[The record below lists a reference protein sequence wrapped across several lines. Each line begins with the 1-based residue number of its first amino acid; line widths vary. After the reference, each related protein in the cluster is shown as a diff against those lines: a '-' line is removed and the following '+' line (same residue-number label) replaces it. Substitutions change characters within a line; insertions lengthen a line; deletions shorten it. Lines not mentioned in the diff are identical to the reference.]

1 MYANL
6 YTNGLGYSVDW
17 DAGRACIEN
26 LHSALKTSQLLYR
39 CLSLPLL
46 LSSGDQI
53 IEVNGTYLR
62 GMDQEDVI
70 KIFKDLP
77 STTQMKI
84 RRSRT
89 VSEQAPPTKVPERK
103 KETSPKNRPHEPAPL
118 PKPPENRR
126 RSSLR
131 NKGQSVK
138 PELQEEQPVKPN
150 VQNNIINC
158 QIEGK
163 PVKQEMQNGKR
174 GKQEISDR
182 KTAQQEMNNDEGLY
196 TAKVDG
202 VSSSKHPN
210 VKPEE
215 VSLMKESVSHELK
228 RNEIR
233 TIQETKIISDVPS
246 STRNTSNTNP
256 DVTHAKS
263 VKLTNELGDNLIIPS
278 GFRKITVSI
287 KKGGNSTLGISLVPS
302 YGKLKGYFQVC
313 WLSIRVIFFVLIIL
327 KKL

>member
-1 MYANL
+1 
-6 YTNGLGYSVDW
+6 
-17 DAGRACIEN
+17 
-26 LHSALKTSQLLYR
+26 
-39 CLSLPLL
+39 
-46 LSSGDQI
+46 
-53 IEVNGTYLR
+53 
-62 GMDQEDVI
+62 MDQEDVI

-89 VSEQAPPTKVPERK
+89 VPVQAPSTKVPERK
-103 KETSPKNRPHEPAPL
+103 KETSPKNPPHEPAPL

-138 PELQEEQPVKPN
+138 PELQEEKPVKPDI
-150 VQNNIINC
+150 QNNIINS
-158 QIEGK
+158 QMEGK
-163 PVKQEMQNGKR
+163 PVKQEMQNVKLD
-174 GKQEISDR
+174 KQEIPDR
-182 KTAQQEMNNDEGLY
+182 KTAQQEMNNDERRY

-202 VSSSKHPN
+202 LSSSKHPN
-210 VKPEE
+210 VKPEDDSRKKG
-215 VSLMKESVSHELK
+215 SLSHELK

-233 TIQETKIISDVPS
+233 TIQETKIKSDVPS

-287 KKGGNSTLGISLVPS
+287 KKGSNSTLGISLVPS

>member
-1 MYANL
+1 M
-6 YTNGLGYSVDW
+6 
-17 DAGRACIEN
+17 
-26 LHSALKTSQLLYR
+26 
-39 CLSLPLL
+39 L

-89 VSEQAPPTKVPERK
+89 VPEQAPPTKVPGRK
-103 KETSPKNRPHEPAPL
+103 KETSPKNPPHEPAPL

-138 PELQEEQPVKPN
+138 PELQEEQPVKPD
-150 VQNNIINC
+150 VQSN
-158 QIEGK
+158 
-163 PVKQEMQNGKR
+163 PVKQEMQNGKL
-174 GKQEISDR
+174 GKHEIPDR
-182 KTAQQEMNNDEGLY
+182 KTAQQEMNNGERLY

-202 VSSSKHPN
+202 VSSSKHQN
-210 VKPEE
+210 VKPEDDSRKKG
-215 VSLMKESVSHELK
+215 SLSHELK
-228 RNEIR
+228 QNEIR
-233 TIQETKIISDVPS
+233 TIKETKIKSDVPS

-313 WLSIRVIFFVLIIL
+313 WLSIRVIFLSLLF
-327 KKL
+327 